1 MKKKQKQHSMRLWTV
16 LSVVTA
22 TLLVIC
28 VAGYSIAY
36 SYESLLNA
44 TLGLKNYRVIDS
56 GDSQENTEYFTP
68 KFTTAEAIH
77 ANSDAVSE
85 ALEAEGM
92 VLMMNNGALPLK
104 RDGLKVSL
112 FGTGAVN
119 INNSVQGMRG
129 GVGGAQDKA
138 SGMLTLRDAMES
150 VGAAVNPTLWD
161 FYLTGAGKMYGGEK
175 RLNPENNMQTYYIH
189 EAPWSAYDASV
200 RATFAEYS
208 DAAIVVLARDDT
220 EGADLNVFG
229 SDGEN
234 GNYLALSAEERELL
248 RELTKLKS
256 AGTFGSI
263 IVLLNEAPAMQLD
276 FLRDESI
283 SVDACLW
290 IGNTGMS
297 GIRAVAKALVGEV
310 VPSGRLSDTFVYD
323 NLSSPAMA
331 AWALNADCVFSDS
344 YRNSALNNTQ
354 NFYGVYNEGIY
365 VGYRYYETRYADVVE
380 NRSNVGVYDY
390 ADTVA
395 YPFGS
400 GLSYTAFSYHD
411 FTVLE
416 NADGKTYDVA
426 VTVRNDG
433 DTYSGKEV
441 VQIYLQKPYT
451 DYAIQNGMEVAA
463 VELCG
468 FAKTD
473 VLAPGESQTLHI
485 TVEKEDFTAYDV
497 YGAETYILDAGDY
510 YLAAGV
516 NAHDALNN
524 ILAMKGYTTK
534 DGMDKDGNAALCWRM
549 NVAQQDTTTYRVS
562 SETGAEVTNR
572 LAFADPNRNVG
583 AGSNLV
589 TYVSRS
595 NWLGTWPTQASKL
608 ELTADFLNQLQSDIE
623 PESEGTLPSMGQSNG
638 MTLIML
644 RGKDYDNPDW
654 DKLLDEMSFEDMNT
668 LLSTAYCI
676 TAQISS
682 VAKPQTNE
690 QDGPTYC
697 KEGLTDSRFP
707 CEGIWS
713 STYNTALLYQVG
725 EALANDSL
733 FAGYNGMWIPGIN
746 IHRTPYGGRSHEY
759 FSEDPYLTGICAMA
773 EIEGIQAYGVMAYP
787 KHFIFNDQEANR
799 NGISV
804 WLNEQEAREI
814 MLRPWKYACG
824 ATRGQAHGVMSS
836 FNRVGNTWSSASNDL
851 VNGILRAEFGFNGI
865 IITDMADANGTVYM
879 SCVDGIMAGTD
890 IWLSSGKDHT
900 FMPYRSN
907 ATVVNAMREACKRV
921 LYNVCNYN
929 AVMNGYS
936 ANTQIVRVYT
946 WWEIALLSAL
956 GVTALLTAGS
966 VVMLC
971 IADRE
976 RKRKA

>member
-1 MKKKQKQHSMRLWTV
+1 MKKQHSMRLWTA
-16 LSVVTA
+16 LSVIMA

-28 VAGYSIAY
+28 IAGYSIAY
-36 SYESLLNA
+36 SYEALINA
-44 TLGLKNYRVIDS
+44 TLGLKNYRVVDNGS
-56 GDSQENTEYFTP
+56 AEENTEYFTA
-68 KFTTAEAIH
+68 KYTARETIH
-77 ANSDAVSE
+77 DNSDKVSE
-85 ALEAEGM
+85 ALEAEGL
-92 VLMMNNGALPLK
+92 VLLMNNGALPLK
-104 RDGLKVSL
+104 KDGLKVSL

-129 GVGGAQDKA
+129 GVGGAQDKSA
-138 SGMLTLRDAMES
+138 GMLNLRDAMES
-150 VGAAVNPTLWD
+150 VGAEVNPVLWD
-161 FYLTGAGKMYGGEK
+161 FYLTGAGKAYGGEK
-175 RLNPENNMQTYYIH
+175 RLNPANNIQTYYIN

-200 RATFAEYS
+200 RSTFADYS
-208 DAAIVVLARDDT
+208 DAAIVVITRDDT

-229 SDGEN
+229 SDGAN
-234 GNYLALSAEERELL
+234 GNYLALSPEETELL
-248 RELTKLKS
+248 RELTRLKAS
-256 AGTFGSI
+256 GTFGSI
-263 IVLLNEAPAMQLD
+263 VMLLNEAPAMQLD

-283 SVDACLW
+283 SVDACMW

-297 GIRAVAKALVGEV
+297 GIRAVAKALVGDV

-331 AWALNADCVFSDS
+331 AWALNADCVFSDAYHS
-344 YRNSALNNTQ
+344 SELNNTQ
-354 NFYGVYNEGIY
+354 DFYGVYNEGIY

-380 NRSNVGVYDY
+380 SRRNVGVYDY

-395 YPFGS
+395 FPFGS
-400 GLSYTAFSYHD
+400 GLSYTRFSYQD
-411 FTVLE
+411 FEVKE
-416 NADGKTYDVA
+416 NADGKTYDVS
-426 VTVRNDG
+426 VTVHNDG

-441 VQIYLQKPYT
+441 VEIYLQKPYT
-451 DYAIQNGMEVAA
+451 DYAVANGMEVAA

-473 VLAPGESQTLHI
+473 VLEPGASQTLTV
-485 TVEKEDFTAYDV
+485 TVEKEDFASYDV

-510 YLAAGV
+510 YLAAGF

-524 ILAMKGYTTK
+524 ILAMKGYTEK
-534 DGMDKDGNAALCWRM
+534 DGMDAEGNAALCW
-549 NVAQQDTTTYRVS
+549 TTSVS
-562 SETGAEVTNR
+562 ARDVTTFSKSGETGAEITNR

-595 NWLGTWPTQASKL
+595 NWTGTWPEQAVTL
-608 ELTADFLNQLQSDIE
+608 ELTADFLRQLQSDIE
-623 PESEGTLPSMGQSNG
+623 PESVGTLPVMGQSNG

-644 RGKDYDNPDW
+644 RGKSYDDPDW
-654 DKLLDEMSFEDMNT
+654 DKLLNEMSFEDMNT

-676 TAQISS
+676 TAQVSS

-713 STYNTALLYQVG
+713 STYNTQLLYLVG

-746 IHRTPYGGRSHEY
+746 IHRTPYGGRAHEY
-759 FSEDPYLTGICAMA
+759 FSEDPYLTGICAQT
-773 EIEGIQAYGVMAYP
+773 EIEGIQAYGVIAYP

-799 NGISV
+799 NGIGI

-824 ATRGQAHGVMSS
+824 AARGQAHGVMSS
-836 FNRVGNTWSSASNDL
+836 FNRVGNTWSSGSNGL
-851 VNGILRAEFGFNGI
+851 INGILRSEFGFNGI

-890 IWLSSGKDHT
+890 IWLSSGKDHS
-900 FMPYRSN
+900 FMAYRGN
-907 ATVVNAMREACKRV
+907 AAVVNAMREACKRV

-946 WWEIALLSAL
+946 WWEIALISAL
-956 GVTALLTAGS
+956 AAFTLLTAAS

-971 IADRE
+971 LADRQ
-976 RKRKA
+976 RRRKA

>member
-1 MKKKQKQHSMRLWTV
+1 MKKQHSMRLWTA
-16 LSVVTA
+16 LSVITA
-22 TLLVIC
+22 TMLVIC
-28 VAGYSIAY
+28 IAGYSIAY
-36 SYESLLNA
+36 SYEALINA
-44 TLGLKNYRVIDS
+44 TLGLKNYRVVDRGGES
-56 GDSQENTEYFTP
+56 ENTEYFTA
-68 KFTTAEAIH
+68 KFTTKEDIH

-85 ALEAEGM
+85 ALEAEGL
-92 VLMMNNGALPLK
+92 VLLTNNGALPLNK
-104 RDGLKVSL
+104 ASGLKVSL
-112 FGTGAVN
+112 FGTGSVN

-129 GVGGAQDKA
+129 GVGGAQDK
-138 SGMLTLRDAMES
+138 STGMPTLKDALEE
-150 VGAAVNPTLWD
+150 VGATVNPTLWD
-161 FYLTGAGKMYGGEK
+161 FYLTGAGKAYGGEK
-175 RLNPENNMQTYYIH
+175 RLNPANNIQTYYIH
-189 EAPWSAYDASV
+189 EAPWSIYDASV
-200 RATFAEYS
+200 RATFADYA
-208 DAAIVVLARDDT
+208 DAAIVVIARDDT

-234 GNYLALSAEERELL
+234 GNYLALSPEERELL
-248 RELTKLKS
+248 RELTKLKAS
-256 AGTFGSI
+256 GTFGSI
-263 IVLLNEAPAMQLD
+263 VVLLNEAPAMQLD

-283 SVDACLW
+283 SVDACMW

-297 GIRAVAKALVGEV
+297 GIRAVAKALVGDV
-310 VPSGRLSDTFVYD
+310 NPSGRLSDTFVYD

-331 AWALNADCVFSDS
+331 AWVLNANCAFSNA
-344 YRNSALNNTQ
+344 YQSAELNNTQ
-354 NFYGVYNEGIY
+354 DFYGVYNEGIY

-380 NRSNVGVYDY
+380 GRGNVGVYDY

-395 YPFGS
+395 CPFG
-400 GLSYTAFSYHD
+400 GGQSYTRFSYHD
-411 FTVLE
+411 FAVKE

-426 VTVRNDG
+426 VTVTNDG

-451 DYAIQNGMEVAA
+451 EYAIANGMEVAA
-463 VELCG
+463 IELCG

-473 VLAPGESQTLHI
+473 MLAPGASQTLHI
-485 TVEKEDFTAYDV
+485 TVEKEDFASYDT

-510 YLAAGV
+510 YLAAGF

-524 ILAMKGYTTK
+524 MLAAKGYTMK
-534 DGMDKDGNAALCWRM
+534 DGMDADGNAALCWKHTLD
-549 NVAQQDTTTYRVS
+549 VQDLTTYAVS
-562 SETGAEVTNR
+562 SETGAPVTNQ

-589 TYVSRS
+589 TYVSRN
-595 NWLGTWPTQASKL
+595 NWTGTWPEKAVTL
-608 ELTADFLNQLQSDIE
+608 ELTPDFLQQLQSDVE
-623 PESEGTLPSMGQSNG
+623 PASVGTLPTMGQSNG

-644 RGKDYDNPDW
+644 RGKDFDDPDW

-713 STYNTALLYQVG
+713 STYNTNLLYQVG

-759 FSEDPYLTGICAMA
+759 FSEDPYLTGICAQA
-773 EIEGIQAYGVMAYP
+773 EINGIQAYGVIAYP

-799 NGISV
+799 NGIGI

-836 FNRVGNTWSSASNDL
+836 FNRVGNTWSSAANGL
-851 VNGILRAEFGFNGI
+851 VNGILRNEFGFNGI

-890 IWLSSGKDHT
+890 IWLSSGKDHS
-900 FMPYRSN
+900 FMAYRNN
-907 ATVVNAMREACKRV
+907 ASVVNAMRQACKRV

-946 WWEIALLSAL
+946 WWEIALISAL
-956 GVTALLTAGS
+956 AVFAVLTAAS
-966 VVMLC
+966 VGMLC
-971 IADRE
+971 VADRQ
-976 RKRKA
+976 RRRKA